1 MGNLHKHNES
11 AIVRVAVLTVSDTRN
26 VENDES
32 GKLIKSLLIENN
44 HIVQDYKIT
53 KDDILS
59 IDSIVNSWCENA
71 NIEVIIVTGG
81 TGFTKRDVTYEAI
94 SRLLDKEMQ
103 GFGELFRSLSYREIG
118 PKAMFSRAIA
128 GTINGR
134 AVYAIPGSKNA
145 VKLAMTKLILPTCQH
160 FVEELNRQ

>member
-1 MGNLHKHNES
+1 MHKHNKL
-11 AIVRVAVLTVSDTRN
+11 AVINIAVLTVSDTRT

-32 GKLIKSLLIENN
+32 GKLIKALLKEQK

-53 KDDILS
+53 KDDIPL
-59 IDSIVNSWCENA
+59 IDSIVRSWSEDDQ
-71 NIEVIIVTGG
+71 VQVMIITGG

-94 SRLLDKEMQ
+94 SNLLDKEMQ
-103 GFGELFRSLSYREIG
+103 GFGELFRSLSYTEIG

-128 GTINGR
+128 GSFNDKAIY
-134 AVYAIPGSKNA
+134 VIPGSRNA
-145 VKLAMTKLILPTCQH
+145 VNLAMTKLILPTCQH

>member
-26 VENDES
+26 IENDQS

-44 HIVQDYKIT
+44 HIVQEYKIT

-103 GFGELFRSLSYREIG
+103 GFGELFRSLSYTEIG

-160 FVEELNRQ
+160 FIEELNRQ

>member
-1 MGNLHKHNES
+1 MHKHNES

-26 VENDES
+26 IENDQS

-44 HIVQDYKIT
+44 HIVQEYKIT

-103 GFGELFRSLSYREIG
+103 GFGELFRSLSYTEIG

-160 FVEELNRQ
+160 FIEELNRQ